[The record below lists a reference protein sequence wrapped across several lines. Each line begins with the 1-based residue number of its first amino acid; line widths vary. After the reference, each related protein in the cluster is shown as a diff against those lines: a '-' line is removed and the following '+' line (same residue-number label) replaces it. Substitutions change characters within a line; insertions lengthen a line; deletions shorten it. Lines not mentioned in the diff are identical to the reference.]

1 MILKLKTAHNATDS
15 LINHIEAYLQEND
28 NQDCS
33 SFYLKGALDALKT
46 NSRQAKRLDMQAKL
60 NMLLP

>member
-1 MILKLKTAHNATDS
+1 MILKLKTAHSATDS

-28 NQDCS
+28 VNQETT
-33 SFYLKGALDALKT
+33 FYLEFAMEKLQQ
-46 NSRQAKRLDMQAKL
+46 NSKQAKRLDMQVKL